1 MDQYPRRLQ
10 GLSKRGIWE
19 YDLGNFESF
28 TTDNNVTYTRAD
40 YEAYFNLRAQEP
52 STRVAEI
59 LEANRELQERVAQ
72 EGIEIPEVGFS

>member
-1 MDQYPRRLQ
+1 MDQYPKRLQ

-40 YEAYFNLRAQEP
+40 YEAYYNLRAQ
-52 STRVAEI
+52 
-59 LEANRELQERVAQ
+59 
-72 EGIEIPEVGFS
+72 